1 MFLKDTIEIIQ
12 FENDPLFDEPS
23 TNISAQTNLKI
34 LVNPNPS
41 MILNF
46 LYLPNLHLKAMCA
59 NGYINKFLK
68 LFINDF
74 KNLENLKYLE
84 HQINSN
90 SRLFGTSVEQISQAL
105 CMAFPI
111 HIAPSSHFKKDNW
124 TTPEQCLFK
133 IECSFENYFK
143 LYITLELD
151 DHNLLNSIN
160 KKLLKE
166 IKKVNSMYF
175 GKDLKNYHI
184 TPIKNGF
191 CINYNIFLAFAILH
205 FSDQI
210 HEHFEEVNGFIL
222 KI

>member
-12 FENDPLFDEPS
+12 FENDPLFDEPAS
-23 TNISAQTNLKI
+23 NIFAQTNLKI
-34 LVNPNPS
+34 LVNQDPL

-46 LYLPNLHLKAMCA
+46 LYLPVLHLKAICA
-59 NGYINKFLK
+59 NGYINKYLK

-74 KNLENLKYLE
+74 KNLEDLKYLE
-84 HQINSN
+84 YQINSN
-90 SRLFGTSVEQISQAL
+90 PKLFGTTVEQISQAF
-105 CMAFPI
+105 CMSFPI
-111 HIAPSSHFKKDNW
+111 RIAPSSHVKTDNW
-124 TTPEQCLFK
+124 ATREQCLFK
-133 IECSFENYFK
+133 IECSAENYFK
-143 LYITLELD
+143 LYITLDLD
-151 DHNLLNSIN
+151 DNKLLNAIN

-166 IKKVNSMYF
+166 MKKVNSIYF
-175 GKDLKNYHI
+175 GKELKNYHI

-210 HEHFEEVNGFIL
+210 NEHFEDVNGFIL